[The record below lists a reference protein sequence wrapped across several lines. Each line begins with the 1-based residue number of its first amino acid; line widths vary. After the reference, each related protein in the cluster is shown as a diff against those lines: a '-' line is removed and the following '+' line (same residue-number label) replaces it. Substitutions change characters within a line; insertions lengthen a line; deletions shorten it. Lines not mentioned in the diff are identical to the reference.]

1 MADIPYHTSD
11 TAGLEHWE
19 HLQSVLSVNR
29 FQGAG
34 LSAFLSAHYK
44 LEIFLSQGAK
54 CRDRGVIIIT
64 YFMFFSVE
72 TFLLL
77 TQSQPFR
84 CCQFPSFLIKILE
97 NHDILSPD
105 ITARES
111 SANINIWQLYL
122 AENVCIHI
130 HIMLVGQDIK
140 MVINIKYI
148 RTTLLPCTTLYSI
161 LKENIVALILT
172 SYLGNKL
179 WHCDSLTLWHCD
191 EDLNILI

>member
-1 MADIPYHTSD
+1 
-11 TAGLEHWE
+11 
-19 HLQSVLSVNR
+19 
-29 FQGAG
+29 
-34 LSAFLSAHYK
+34 
-44 LEIFLSQGAK
+44 
-54 CRDRGVIIIT
+54 
-64 YFMFFSVE
+64 MFFSEE

-77 TQSQPFR
+77 IQSQPFR
-84 CCQFPSFLIKILE
+84 CCQFQSFLIKILE

-105 ITARES
+105 ITALES

-172 SYLGNKL
+172 SYLLSWKQALTL
-179 WHCDSLTLWHCD
+179 WHYDTLTTMTLWYHGTVTLWHCD
-191 EDLNILI
+191 TAL

>member
-1 MADIPYHTSD
+1 M
-11 TAGLEHWE
+11 
-19 HLQSVLSVNR
+19 
-29 FQGAG
+29 
-34 LSAFLSAHYK
+34 
-44 LEIFLSQGAK
+44 
-54 CRDRGVIIIT
+54 IIR
-64 YFMFFSVE
+64 YFMFCALE

-105 ITARES
+105 ITALES

-148 RTTLLPCTTLYSI
+148 RTTLLPCTAQLSI
-161 LKENIVALILT
+161 PFWKKILLLWFSHLILET
-172 SYLGNKL
+172 SYDTVIV
-179 WHCDSLTLWHCD
+179 WHSDTVTLWRRS
-191 EDLNILI
+191 EYFNIISSQYSAARRWEWDGGVGGPLEPRQ

>member
-1 MADIPYHTSD
+1 M
-11 TAGLEHWE
+11 
-19 HLQSVLSVNR
+19 
-29 FQGAG
+29 
-34 LSAFLSAHYK
+34 FLS
-44 LEIFLSQGAK
+44 L
-54 CRDRGVIIIT
+54 
-64 YFMFFSVE
+64 E

-105 ITARES
+105 ITALES

-148 RTTLLPCTTLYSI
+148 RTTLLPSTTLSSI

-172 SYLGNKL
+172 SYLLSWKQA
-179 WHCDSLTLWHCD
+179 LTL
-191 EDLNILI
+191 

>member
-1 MADIPYHTSD
+1 
-11 TAGLEHWE
+11 
-19 HLQSVLSVNR
+19 
-29 FQGAG
+29 
-34 LSAFLSAHYK
+34 
-44 LEIFLSQGAK
+44 
-54 CRDRGVIIIT
+54 
-64 YFMFFSVE
+64 MFFSLE

-148 RTTLLPCTTLYSI
+148 RTTLLPCTAQLSI
-161 LKENIVALILT
+161 PFWKKILLLWFTHLILET
-172 SYLGNKL
+172 SLDTTVTL
-179 WHCDSLTLWHCD
+179 WYCDTVTLWHCD
-191 EDLNILI
+191 IVTLWHCDIVTIWHCNTVTLWHWHWHILSLWHCDTVTL